1 MVQPKPMEYLNQNQG
16 LILYRTKLIGHK
28 SGKLI
33 MRELH
38 DYALVFLDGQFV
50 DTVDRRLN
58 ENMVLLPKTDSKEPV
73 LEILVEAMGHINFAE
88 FMIDRKGITDR
99 VVLNGMTLMNW
110 EVFQFPLTENWV
122 QSLQKSAKPNARQ
135 GTFFK
140 GTFEITETA
149 DTYLDM
155 SGYSKGM
162 VWVNGNNLGRYWE
175 IGPQKR
181 LYCPIS
187 FLKPGKNEVI
197 VFDLHQKEPAEITSA
212 VSH

>member
-1 MVQPKPMEYLNQNQG
+1 MVM
-16 LILYRTKLIGHK
+16 
-28 SGKLI
+28 
-33 MRELH
+33 
-38 DYALVFLDGQFV
+38 
-50 DTVDRRLN
+50 
-58 ENMVLLPKTDSKEPV
+58 LPKTDSKEPV
-73 LEILVEAMGHINFAE
+73 LDILVEAMGHINFAE
-88 FMIDRKGITDR
+88 FMIDRKGITER

-110 EVFQFPLTENWV
+110 EVYQFPLTEKWV
-122 QSLQKSAKPNARQ
+122 QSLPLSKNSENRQ

-140 GTFEITETA
+140 GSFEIKTPA

-155 SGYSKGM
+155 SGYSKGI

-181 LYCPIS
+181 LYCPVS

-197 VFDLHQKEPAEITSA
+197 VFDLHKKTPAEITSA